1 MSKILHWKQTGADND
16 RVSVLKDAVLLRNI
30 NAQVKPTDGE
40 IAIKK
45 QRKNADVTDRD
56 SR

>member
-16 RVSVLKDAVLLRNI
+16 RVTVLKDAVLLRNI

>member
-40 IAIKK
+40 IAINNKEK
-45 QRKNADVTDRD
+45 MQM
-56 SR
+56 